1 MNLSNLSFTNSFEFL
16 DEHKRFFVKFM
27 KWYWECRT
35 IEDSQFI
42 FEFNT
47 MVTLS
52 DFEFIFSLWKNGVSR
67 YDEKMQERLNLLRDI
82 YLNNY
87 NITNESK

>member
-1 MNLSNLSFTNSFEFL
+1 MNLSNLNFANSFEFL
-16 DEHKRFFVKFM
+16 DDHKRFFVKFM

-52 DFEFIFSLWKNGVSR
+52 DFEFI
-67 YDEKMQERLNLLRDI
+67 
-82 YLNNY
+82 YLC
-87 NITNESK
+87 